1 MNVHHRSALVALS
14 AVLALIAAALVVPA
28 AAWPLM
34 AISSTPPTPPRG
46 GLASPIALDKPA
58 SGAFTVRPPTP
69 VIPPSLPNQSN
80 PHSPSTQ
87 STQSTTTYSYEKL
100 KHDARE
106 VLAFLYTHLLTLIL
120 CNLDGDEDPDDDD
133 DDDDDNEHLPNPNNA
148 APPIPHPGQRPHP
161 HPRDPNP
168 LPDFYARIL
177 PRLLFGYFTL
187 SGGGACLFWN
197 NIPGDLVGRVR
208 CALHLLAVVEAA
220 DREAAMPR
228 WVRGGMGCAQR
239 VGRAWGLYL
248 AVEGA
253 GGRPG
258 LVRVLAAG
266 MDLAWFLREDL
277 WWFGGWLGE
286 VWEGGGWGL
295 L

>member
-1 MNVHHRSALVALS
+1 L
-14 AVLALIAAALVVPA
+14 
-28 AAWPLM
+28 
-34 AISSTPPTPPRG
+34 
-46 GLASPIALDKPA
+46 
-58 SGAFTVRPPTP
+58 
-69 VIPPSLPNQSN
+69 
-80 PHSPSTQ
+80 
-87 STQSTTTYSYEKL
+87 YEKF

-133 DDDDDNEHLPNPNNA
+133 DDDNQHLPNPNNA

-239 VGRAWGLYL
+239 VGRAWGVYL

-253 GGRPG
+253 GGRPR
-258 LVRVLAAG
+258 LVRLLAAG